1 MTETAASERPAVAA
15 AAMYESVQATI
26 TVTSATI
33 IVAGAVAMAE
43 TTLLPEDRLPEEPMA
58 V

>member
-15 AAMYESVQATI
+15 AAMYESVKAMR
-26 TVTSATI
+26 TVTAATI
-33 IVAGAVAMAE
+33 ILGQGGAVGCAMAE
-43 TTLLPEDRLPEEPMA
+43 TTLLPEEPMD

>member
-15 AAMYESVQATI
+15 AAMYGSVQATI

-43 TTLLPEDRLPEEPMA
+43 TTLLPEEPMD